1 MFKRGLFTALAA
13 AAVLCMAVPAAAE
26 TFTASN
32 GILSIDL
39 PNENWKEITDP
50 QKWIALSD
58 GANLITVEHVSNG
71 ETLPDITVA
80 DEHYVD
86 VYEAA
91 FSTQNEVFIV
101 TGSVV
106 DAAKIPE
113 ICNAIMSVKVLQY
126 DTKQAVKKD
135 TTSVSEFSV
144 VPMNTTMKAT
154 SGVYVRQ
161 GCSTDSAII
170 GALAEGDTVRVVGKV
185 QRNGQDLGWYQI
197 SFGSGTGYV
206 SASFLKEDASSATNA
221 TATPTP
227 TPAPTQG
234 GRQYTGS
241 VRTIYDSDGEAV
253 TVYQATDGNWYD
265 TFGVRYTDLDGY
277 TFSSE
282 DGFKYTT
289 NRPQT
294 SSSANQPTGSAI
306 TVYWGNSNT
315 TTLTPYSDGYYYSA
329 EWVRYSNNGDG
340 TYTGADGT
348 TLYSYDPIGA
358 YMNGGDSNSDIVEN
372 ATNTDYVESDGS
384 GRPVTLYFEGG
395 AWQDEEGNEYY
406 DQGDGTYIDDYGA
419 TYR

>member
-1 MFKRGLFTALAA
+1 MFKKGLFTALAA
-13 AAVLCMAVPAAAE
+13 TAVLCMAVPAAAE
-26 TFTASN
+26 TFTAAN
-32 GILSIDL
+32 GVLSIDL
-39 PNENWKEITDP
+39 PDENWKEITDP
-50 QKWIALSD
+50 GKWIALSD
-58 GANLITVEHVSNG
+58 GANLITVEHFANG
-71 ETLPDITVA
+71 EKLPDITVA

-106 DAAKIPE
+106 DAAKIPD
-113 ICNAIMSVKVLQY
+113 ICNSIMSLKVLQY

-135 TTSVSEFSV
+135 TVSVGEFSV
-144 VPMNTTMKAT
+144 VPMDTTMKAT
-154 SGVYVRQ
+154 TGVYVRQ

-170 GALAEGDTVRVVGKV
+170 GALVSGDTVRVVGKV

-206 SASFLKEDASSATNA
+206 SASFLTEDKASASNA
-221 TATPTP
+221 TP

-234 GRQYTGS
+234 GRQYTGA
-241 VRTIYDSDGEAV
+241 VKTIYDADGNAV
-253 TVYQATDGNWYD
+253 TVYEATDGHWYD
-265 TFGVRYTDLDGY
+265 TFGVQYTDLDGY

-282 DGFKYTT
+282 DGFNYST

-294 SSSANQPTGSAI
+294 SSSTNKPTGSGF

-315 TTLTPYSDGYYYSA
+315 TTLTPYSDGYYYSS
-329 EWVRYSNNGDG
+329 EWVRYTDNGDG
-340 TYTGADGT
+340 TYSGADGT
-348 TLYSYDPIGA
+348 TLYGYDPVA
-358 YMNGGDSNSDIVEN
+358 AATNSGSQNTGNDIVDN
-372 ATNTDYVESDGS
+372 AAYTDYVESDGS

-395 AWQDEEGNEYY
+395 AWHDADGNEYY
-406 DQGDGTYIDDYGA
+406 DQGNGVYIDDFGA